1 MTTETLLKITS
12 NVGYMVGLLAWVT
25 EERGRRGCCARVGQ
39 VVGVLA

>member
-12 NVGYMVGLLAWVT
+12 NVDYVVGLLAWVT
-25 EERGRRGCCARVGQ
+25 RYVGK